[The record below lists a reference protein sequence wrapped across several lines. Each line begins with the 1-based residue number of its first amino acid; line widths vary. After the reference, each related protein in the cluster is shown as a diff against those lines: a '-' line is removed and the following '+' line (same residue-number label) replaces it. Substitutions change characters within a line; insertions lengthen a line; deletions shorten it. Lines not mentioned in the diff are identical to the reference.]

1 MLVDMRMAVLVVG
14 DGYYLL
20 ATPGSG
26 GAALAPPLGV
36 LGQETRDATDIL
48 DKRQDLTSPG

>member
-1 MLVDMRMAVLVVG
+1 MAVLVVG

-20 ATPGSG
+20 ATLGSG
-26 GAALAPPLGV
+26 GAAQAPP

-48 DKRQDLTSPG
+48 DKRQDRTPPGYRGICKHFT

>member
-1 MLVDMRMAVLVVG
+1 MAVLVVG

-26 GAALAPPLGV
+26 GAALAPPLG
-36 LGQETRDATDIL
+36 QQTRDATDIL
-48 DKRQDLTSPG
+48 DKRQDLTPPG

>member
-1 MLVDMRMAVLVVG
+1 MVVG

-26 GAALAPPLGV
+26 GAALGLGWDKV
-36 LGQETRDATDIL
+36 GETQLISWTKDKILLRLDNAEFADIL
-48 DKRQDLTSPG
+48 R